1 MRLKSVLRTSTLG
14 VAALFAMNI
23 AMTGV
28 SHAVTFVQTSDDC
41 STDKPCGITSDN
53 KITVTADGSNTQ
65 ISVTLASG
73 WQFVHTGASGS
84 GGDLTFG
91 FINPSNL
98 TFTTVTGGTPAQWTT
113 TTPVGF
119 QVLNGSGTLP
129 TTSQSASSAMADAS
143 GKFSFTNGFGINCN
157 GTGASGH
164 CGGTLTFDVNVS
176 LATFLADLATSG
188 GSAFW
193 ADVQSGLAPNVGNT
207 GIIDFTLQAVPLPP
221 AALLFGSALVGL
233 GFLTR
238 RRRNQQSAD
247 PVRPDFLEDYPSSQ
261 GYTPL

>member
-1 MRLKSVLRTSTLG
+1 MRIRSVLKG
-14 VAALFAMNI
+14 VAALFAMSI

-53 KITVTADGSNTQ
+53 KIEVTADGSNTR

-73 WQFVHTGASGS
+73 WQFVHTGASGT

-91 FINPSNL
+91 FLNPSNL
-98 TFTTVTGGTPAQWTT
+98 AFTTVSGGTPTQWTT

-119 QVLNGSGTLP
+119 QVLNGNGTLP
-129 TTSQSASSAMADAS
+129 TSSQSASSAMADAS
-143 GKFSFTNGFGINCN
+143 GKFSFANGFGINCN

-207 GIIDFTLQAVPLPP
+207 GLIDFTLQAVPLPP
-221 AALLFGSALVGL
+221 AALLFGSALFGL

-238 RRRNQQSAD
+238 RRRSAD
-247 PVRPDFLEDYPSSQ
+247 RVSPDLWEDYPSSQ
-261 GYTPL
+261 RYSQL